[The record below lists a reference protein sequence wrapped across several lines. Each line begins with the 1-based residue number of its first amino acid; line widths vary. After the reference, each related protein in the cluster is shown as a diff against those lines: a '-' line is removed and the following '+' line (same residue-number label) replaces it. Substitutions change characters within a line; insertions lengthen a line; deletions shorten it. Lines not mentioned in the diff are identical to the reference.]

1 MIPLEI
7 RQDIKYNNAYNVKS
21 AEVYKY
27 KNAINYLYTNF
38 KLMFFPKTNFIKIKI
53 CTDKNDAVYH

>member
-38 KLMFFPKTNFIKIKI
+38 KLMFFPPKPISLK
-53 CTDKNDAVYH
+53 